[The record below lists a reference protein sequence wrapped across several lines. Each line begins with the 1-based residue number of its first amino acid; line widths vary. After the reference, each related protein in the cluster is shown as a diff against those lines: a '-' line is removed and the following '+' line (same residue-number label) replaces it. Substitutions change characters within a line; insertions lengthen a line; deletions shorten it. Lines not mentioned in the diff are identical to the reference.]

1 MKDQVSQTEAEDPET
16 GLSEAG
22 IGSLMTCQEEA
33 VKEDTVVKEV
43 GVVMEVKVAEEGER
57 EVEEGEREAEEGE
70 REALLSE
77 SLETKE
83 AILYH
88 QRLPNQGGQLKVN
101 ILRLHFI
108 VTHSF
113 IRLTDGGLFSSNK
126 NRYQY

>member
-1 MKDQVSQTEAEDPET
+1 MKDQVSQTEAEDPEA

-22 IGSLMTCQEEA
+22 IGNLMTFQEEA

-43 GVVMEVKVAEEGER
+43 GVMMEVKVA
-57 EVEEGEREAEEGE
+57 EEGEREAEEGE
-70 REALLSE
+70 REALLNE

-101 ILRLHFI
+101 I
-108 VTHSF
+108 
-113 IRLTDGGLFSSNK
+113 
-126 NRYQY
+126 

>member
-1 MKDQVSQTEAEDPET
+1 MKDRVSQTEAEDPEA

-22 IGSLMTCQEEA
+22 IGNLMTFQEEA

-43 GVVMEVKVAEEGER
+43 GVVMEVKV
-57 EVEEGEREAEEGE
+57 AEEGE

-101 ILRLHFI
+101 I
-108 VTHSF
+108 
-113 IRLTDGGLFSSNK
+113 
-126 NRYQY
+126 

>member
-1 MKDQVSQTEAEDPET
+1 MKDQVSQTEAEDPEA
-16 GLSEAG
+16 GVSEAG

-43 GVVMEVKVAEEGER
+43 GVMMEVKVAEEGGR

-77 SLETKE
+77 SSETKE

-88 QRLPNQGGQLKVN
+88 HRLPNQGGQLKVKY
-101 ILRLHFI
+101 LK
-108 VTHSF
+108 VTF
-113 IRLTDGGLFSSNK
+113 YNT
-126 NRYQY
+126 